1 MSSRKIVMKNSMI
14 GMIAQ
19 SCSMII
25 GFISQ
30 RFFLKYLGLE
40 IQGINSV
47 IIETLSFLAFAELG
61 VGTAISFR
69 LYKPLANNDKKELTV
84 LMQLYSKLYRIIGVV
99 VFFVGLVLMFFL
111 PIFINDATQ
120 SMSFI
125 YQAYMIQLVATAS
138 SYFFA
143 YKRSL
148 IFVDQKQFVCKIV
161 DIGCNIVCSI
171 LRVIVLIVFR
181 SFHLYLLLQLI
192 QSVASNVILA
202 CYCDKHYSFVK
213 EKTNEKFTDV
223 KGMLNDMK
231 NLLLGKV
238 AGYVYSCT
246 DNLVIST
253 FIGVSV
259 AGGFSTYRYVTNAV
273 KNLMHNTTDSIT
285 ATLGNNVQT
294 REVEA
299 NYEVLRK
306 YSFVRFVVGNVL
318 VTGLC
323 MCTDAFVGVAFGK
336 EYIISHWV
344 LYFICADMF
353 VGIVYGPLN
362 EYINV
367 LGYFDMEK
375 YINLGGAAINIALSI
390 LLVQKMGIVG
400 VLIGTVASQVFFMV
414 AKSIL
419 LFRRYF
425 KSHEKLREML
435 GVYAG
440 YIVVVLLQNIALHFL
455 KNILFFE
462 KYTLVVF
469 LVEGCIS
476 VLVSCICVCVL
487 YRKTEQFEFLYS
499 IVKNIIGK
507 FTKKQAK

>member
-1 MSSRKIVMKNSMI
+1 MI

-30 RFFLKYLGLE
+30 RFFLRYLGLE

-69 LYKPLANNDKKELTV
+69 LYKPLANDDKKELTI

-99 VFFVGLVLMFFL
+99 VFFVGLILMLFL

-125 YQAYMIQLVATAS
+125 YQAYLIQLVATAS

-171 LRVIVLIVFR
+171 FRVIVLIVFR

-202 CYCDKHYSFVK
+202 CYCDKHYSFIK
-213 EKTNEKFTDV
+213 EKTSEKFTDV

-253 FIGVSV
+253 FIGVSI

-294 REVEA
+294 REVEE
-299 NYEVLRK
+299 NYVVLRK
-306 YSFVRFVVGNVL
+306 YSFVRFVVGNIL

-336 EYIISHWV
+336 EYIISNWI

-353 VGIVYGPLN
+353 IGIVYGPLN

-375 YINLGGAAINIALSI
+375 YINLGGAVINIGLSI
-390 LLVQKMGIVG
+390 LLVQKMGVVG
-400 VLIGTVASQVFFMV
+400 VLVGTVASQIFFMV

-419 LFRRYF
+419 IFKRYF
-425 KSHEKLREML
+425 KSNEKLMEML

-440 YIVVVLLQNIALHFL
+440 YTVIVLIQNIMLHFF
-455 KNILFFE
+455 KNTLFYDN
-462 KYTLVVF
+462 YTLIAF
-469 LVEGCIS
+469 IIEGCIS
-476 VLVSCICVCVL
+476 VVVACGSVCIF
-487 YRKTEQFEFLYS
+487 YHKTEQFNFLFS
-499 IVKNIIGK
+499 IVKGIVGK
-507 FTKKQAK
+507 VTKKYNK

>member
-1 MSSRKIVMKNSMI
+1 M
-14 GMIAQ
+14 
-19 SCSMII
+19 
-25 GFISQ
+25 
-30 RFFLKYLGLE
+30 
-40 IQGINSV
+40 
-47 IIETLSFLAFAELG
+47 
-61 VGTAISFR
+61 
-69 LYKPLANNDKKELTV
+69 
-84 LMQLYSKLYRIIGVV
+84 
-99 VFFVGLVLMFFL
+99 
-111 PIFINDATQ
+111 
-120 SMSFI
+120 
-125 YQAYMIQLVATAS
+125 
-138 SYFFA
+138 
-143 YKRSL
+143 
-148 IFVDQKQFVCKIV
+148 
-161 DIGCNIVCSI
+161 DIGCYIVCSI